1 LSQRLLIAIVG
12 PTAIGKTALS
22 INLAQHFNTKIVSA
36 DSRQFYIEME
46 IGTAKPSRAELNKV
60 PHHFIN
66 NLSVKDEYN
75 VGKYEKE
82 ALACLD
88 KLFQKHEKIIMV
100 GGSGLF
106 VNGVCHGFDELPEA
120 DLELRKGYEDL
131 LQQKG
136 IAPLQQELK
145 EKDPVYYETV
155 DKSNPR
161 RLIRALEVFHQ
172 TGKPYSQ
179 FRKKEW
185 KERSFSFLKIGL
197 ELDREILRERIDKRV
212 DEMIAA
218 GWLEECRELFP
229 YRNLNALKTVGYSE
243 LFDFLEKKCDWD
255 TTIQNIKTNT
265 WHYAKRQ
272 LTWFKKDKDIK
283 WFAPDDEKNILNY
296 IAGTL
301 GI

>member
-1 LSQRLLIAIVG
+1 MLKI
-12 PTAIGKTALS
+12 S
-22 INLAQHFNTKIVSA
+22 IYK
-36 DSRQFYIEME
+36 
-46 IGTAKPSRAELNKV
+46 
-60 PHHFIN
+60 
-66 NLSVKDEYN
+66 YN
-75 VGKYEKE
+75 
-82 ALACLD
+82 
-88 KLFQKHEKIIMV
+88 
-100 GGSGLF
+100 
-106 VNGVCHGFDELPEA
+106 
-120 DLELRKGYEDL
+120 
-131 LQQKG
+131 
-136 IAPLQQELK
+136 
-145 EKDPVYYETV
+145 
-155 DKSNPR
+155 
-161 RLIRALEVFHQ
+161 
-172 TGKPYSQ
+172 
-179 FRKKEW
+179 
-185 KERSFSFLKIGL
+185 RSFSFLKIGL

-283 WFAPDDEKNILNY
+283 WFAPDDEKNILND